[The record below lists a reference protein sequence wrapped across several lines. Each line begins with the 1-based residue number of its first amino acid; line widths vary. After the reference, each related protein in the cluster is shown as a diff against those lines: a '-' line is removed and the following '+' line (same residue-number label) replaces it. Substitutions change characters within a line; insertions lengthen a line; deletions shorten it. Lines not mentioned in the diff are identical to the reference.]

1 MKNTTSVSAEVGGK
15 TITIESGLLAK
26 QASGSVT
33 VQIGDTVLFSAATA
47 ASSVREGID
56 YFPLQVEYR
65 EKFYAAGRFP
75 GGFFKREAR
84 PSEKETLVS
93 RYTDRPIR
101 PLFPKTYRNEVQIIN
116 MLLSADR
123 VNDSD
128 TISILAASAALTV
141 SELPFNG
148 PIAGVRVGRV
158 NGEFIVNPTHEEN
171 AESDMEL
178 IYAST
183 RDLPLMIE
191 GGGSQISE
199 EDLIAAMRVAHD
211 ECVKLIDIQLEL
223 RSKLGLPDKV
233 VEEEEDDNTL
243 IDAAKAICG
252 ETLAETLLIAGKI
265 ERQDK
270 VTAIKNDLKTKM
282 LEQFPEMTDEEFRA
296 TFDDLEIALVR
307 SNVLDHGKRIDG
319 RAFDEIR
326 PLSGDTSILPRTH
339 GSSIFMRGETQ
350 AVASVTLGTSKDTQS
365 MDAITGGPTEKSFLL
380 HYNFPHYSVGET
392 GRLGGVSRREVGH
405 GALAEKSLEEIMPD
419 EYPYCVRVVSDVMG
433 SNGSTSMAS
442 VCSGSMALMDA
453 GVPIKGAV
461 AGISVGLYSDGKDR
475 SELVID
481 ILGAEDHCGDM
492 DFKVAGTK
500 EGITGFQV
508 DLKIKGLSWDLVE
521 RAFKMAHKGRLEI
534 LEFMSTVVASTREE
548 LSPYAPRIH
557 ELNIDPEKIGELI
570 GPGGKNI
577 RRITEITGTQIDI
590 ADDGIVKIFSVDAE
604 SLDMAIREVSATTAE
619 AEVGAV
625 YDGTVTG
632 IKDFGVFVETI
643 PGKDGLVHIS
653 ELADFRVNTPEDVC
667 QIGDQMWVK
676 CIGIDERGRIRLSR
690 REALKER
697 GEQDTV
703 KPPEGG
709 GRRDDERGR
718 DDRGGRGGRR

>member
-128 TISILAASAALTV
+128 TISILAASAALTL

-158 NGEFIVNPTHEEN
+158 NGEFIVNPTHEEK

-199 EDLIAAMRVAHD
+199 EDLIAAMRVAHT

-233 VEEEEDDNTL
+233 VEEEEEDNKL
-243 IDAAKAICG
+243 IDAAKVICG
-252 ETLAETLLIAGKI
+252 ETLAETLLIAGKL

-270 VTAIKNDLKTKM
+270 VTAIKGDLKTKM
-282 LEQFPEMTDEEFRA
+282 TEQFPEMTDEEFRA

-339 GSSIFMRGETQ
+339 GSAIFMRGETQ
-350 AVASVTLGTSKDTQS
+350 AIASVTLGTSKDTQS

-461 AGISVGLYSDGKDR
+461 AGISVGLYAGENDR
-475 SELVID
+475 TELVID

-534 LEFMSTVVASTREE
+534 LEFMSTVVANTREE

-619 AEVGAV
+619 AEVGTV
-625 YDGTVTG
+625 YDGTVMG

-697 GEQDTV
+697 GEQDTI

-709 GRRDDERGR
+709 GRRDDGRGR
-718 DDRGGRGGRR
+718 DDRGDDRR